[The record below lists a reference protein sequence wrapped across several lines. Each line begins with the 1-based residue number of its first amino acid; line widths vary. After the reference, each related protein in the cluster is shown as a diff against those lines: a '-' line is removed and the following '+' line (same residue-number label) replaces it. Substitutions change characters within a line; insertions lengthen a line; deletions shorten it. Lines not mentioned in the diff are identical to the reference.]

1 MRGVLADRR
10 DASRVDYERPGSAYE
25 FGGCVVNMDTPA
37 AEALALKNVVKVN
50 HSESTSTVMATATS
64 GSKNSKRTNGTS
76 TDSGKVATEKDVLRA
91 AGTIPPKMD
100 RVNVRRTTRWIACLA
115 QVIKLVQEME
125 RGDVRQEDTKDHE
138 TSNSESEDHAS
149 AVVCAKDAEKDDNR
163 NDASVE
169 QEASDASVEQEASE
183 SHEKMKTTTA
193 VSDVNGK
200 EDSCDDK
207 KDSDSSDKPIHE
219 SASEPN
225 ANAEARE
232 PDATD
237 DKNVQDQT
245 PLPDQATVQADEGSA
260 NPPPLTTVSSTRVT
274 RLAAS
279 DTTPA
284 SRLPPLAL
292 AYLEEAT
299 NVVRPFDPYALRKI
313 ERAHDMLE
321 RRNGPGLSLLHAL
334 IQEYTRFMYI
344 KHTRA
349 GEKAAAERRRQEEL
363 EAQAER
369 ERVRKRQDREAELA
383 LKKQM
388 LAMRKRQRQQL
399 KKESGQ

>member
-1 MRGVLADRR
+1 MRAVLADRR

-25 FGGCVVNMDTPA
+25 FGGCVVNMDTSA
-37 AEALALKNVVKVN
+37 AEALALKNVVRVN
-50 HSESTSTVMATATS
+50 HSESTSTVTATATS

-76 TDSGKVATEKDVLRA
+76 ADSGKVATEKDVLRA

-125 RGDVRQEDTKDHE
+125 RGDVRQEDTKDHDP
-138 TSNSESEDHAS
+138 SNSESEDHAS
-149 AVVCAKDAEKDDNR
+149 AVVCAKDAEKVDNR
-163 NDASVE
+163 N
-169 QEASDASVEQEASE
+169 DASVEQEASE
-183 SHEKMKTTTA
+183 SHEKVNTTTA

-200 EDSCDDK
+200 EGSCDDK
-207 KDSDSSDKPIHE
+207 KDSDSRDIPIQEH
-219 SASEPN
+219 ASEPN

-245 PLPDQATVQADEGSA
+245 PLPDQATVQADDGSA